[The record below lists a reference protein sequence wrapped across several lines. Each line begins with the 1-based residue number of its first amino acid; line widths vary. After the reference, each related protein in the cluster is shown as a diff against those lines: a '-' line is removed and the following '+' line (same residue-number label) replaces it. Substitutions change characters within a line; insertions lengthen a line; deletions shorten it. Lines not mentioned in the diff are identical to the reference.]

1 MAEYYTPLMASLLRS
16 SIWAQPHSTRIVWI
30 TLLAGSDQHGEWHGA
45 LPGLAREAQVS
56 LDEAEQ
62 ALSVLCA
69 PDAYSRTQAHGGR
82 RLEVLED
89 GSGWRII
96 NAKEYRERARK
107 AGRRAADRERKREER
122 EAAKA
127 ETAAK
132 PARKKRTRRRAEAP
146 LLPPDPTLAVCG
158 VPAPS
163 TRRTP
168 RALDPRWADCVRLV
182 DKYPALAGVPGLHQ
196 AVSDWYVALL
206 DKPERNFL
214 WPSKD
219 ALDGHLERLAA
230 RPGQALATIRRCTAE
245 AWRSPQAALPPSHR
259 QHNVTP
265 DEPDRNAPE
274 L

>member
-16 SIWAQPHSTRIVWI
+16 SVWGQPHATRIVWI

-56 LDEAEQ
+56 LEEVEQ
-62 ALSVLCA
+62 ALEVLCA
-69 PDAYSRTQAHGGR
+69 PDAYSRTTEHDGR
-82 RLEVLED
+82 RVEPLED
-89 GSGWRII
+89 GSGWRVL
-96 NAKEYRERARK
+96 NAREYRDRARK
-107 AGRRAADRERKREER
+107 AGRREADRERKREQR

-127 ETAAK
+127 AK
-132 PARKKRTRRRAEAP
+132 PVRKKRARKRPTTP
-146 LLPPDPTLAVCG
+146 LPPPDPALAVCG

-163 TRRTP
+163 TRRSP
-168 RALDPRWADCVRLV
+168 RALDPTWAECVRLV
-182 DKYPALAGVPGLHQ
+182 DGHSALASVPGIHQ

-214 WPSKD
+214 WPSKE
-219 ALDGHLERLAA
+219 ALDGHLGRLAA
-230 RPGQALATIRRCTAE
+230 NPGQAVAVIQRCTAE
-245 AWRSPQAALPPSHR
+245 AWRSPQAALPPSQR
-259 QHNVTP
+259 QHTTLP